1 MVIKIISYGYKKI
14 RGRFDVIVYK
24 PGSQRK
30 SETVRRK
37 VIAVLNDRVITAPI
51 ETNDRHGWYL
61 SKEEIFIFNKRGRV
75 LYNLDKLPKLMKNF
89 CWSYRFDEVKDVIL
103 TSNILITFGIK

>member
-1 MVIKIISYGYKKI
+1 MKDILKAK
-14 RGRFDVIVYK
+14 RPFDVVVKHPSKNIEIRRRAMVVANFR
-24 PGSQRK
+24 GS
-30 SETVRRK
+30 TH
-37 VIAVLNDRVITAPI
+37 VITRAI